1 MMGVEGVDGM
11 SQAEY
16 RKAAIQ
22 AVRKLSVDVKIP
34 QTLKDIGVK
43 EEDLDK
49 LADFAMADICT
60 GGNPRP
66 CTKELVLALYKTAFN
81 GH

>member
-1 MMGVEGVDGM
+1 M

-49 LADFAMADICT
+49 LADFAIGRHLHWWQPASVHQ
-60 GGNPRP
+60 GARP
-66 CTKELVLALYKTAFN
+66 CAVQDGVQRSLN
-81 GH
+81 S